1 MSKTVLVIVEQA
13 DKSHSTITDIN
24 DEVAIEDLSSQ
35 IATNVN
41 ERTGEDVE
49 VTVIDIGEAYKQ
61 QVDGD

>member
-1 MSKTVLVIVEQA
+1 MSKTVLVIVEQV

-49 VTVIDIGEAYKQ
+49 VTVIDIGEADK

>member
-1 MSKTVLVIVEQA
+1 MSKTVLVIVEQS

-24 DEVAIEDLSSQ
+24 DEVSIEDLSSQ

-49 VTVIDIGEAYKQ
+49 VTVIDIGEADK